1 MWVDQRV
8 IHLMADGIHQREGR
22 TDTNANST
30 SVGYTGSPKF
40 AALMPKF
47 QDGTVNDSSSPVPN
61 KAET

>member
-1 MWVDQRV
+1 
-8 IHLMADGIHQREGR
+8 MADGIHQREGR